1 MAGWIRRLVLLALAG
16 GALSACG
23 SNRGGPVP
31 AGSGYE
37 ASDGYLSCVPYARAR
52 SGLDLRGDGWQWWE
66 AASGRYD
73 RGQRPSAG
81 AVLVLQRTA
90 RLRDGHVAVVSRVV
104 GAREIRVDHA
114 NWASG
119 GLRGRV
125 ARDQPV
131 IDVSP
136 RNDWTEVRVWY
147 PPAAVIGNTVFPAY
161 GFILPGRAM
170 TGRERGWRSAA
181 AD

>member
-1 MAGWIRRLVLLALAG
+1 MILRLVLLALAG

-23 SNRGGPVP
+23 STRGGPVA
-31 AGSGYE
+31 AGYGYE
-37 ASDGYLSCVPYARAR
+37 ASDGYQSCVPYARAR

-66 AASGRYD
+66 AASGRYE
-73 RGQRPSAG
+73 RGQQPRAG
-81 AVLVLQRTA
+81 AVLVFQRTS
-90 RLRDGHVAVVSRVV
+90 RLRDGHVAVVARVV

-131 IDVSP
+131 IDVSA
-136 RNDWTEVRVWY
+136 RNDWSEVRVWY
-147 PPAAVIGNTVFPAY
+147 PPASVVGNTVFSAY
-161 GFILPGRAM
+161 GFILPGRS
-170 TGRERGWRSAA
+170 EGWRSAA